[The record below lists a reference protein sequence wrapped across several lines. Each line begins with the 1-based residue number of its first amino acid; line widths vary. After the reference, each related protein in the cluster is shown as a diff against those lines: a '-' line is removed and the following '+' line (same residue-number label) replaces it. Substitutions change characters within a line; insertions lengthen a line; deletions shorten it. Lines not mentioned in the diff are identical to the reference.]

1 MIAYDLDEPG
11 IERMLGPALPY
22 ARLMLAAR
30 TAHEWAHLADAA
42 GWVPRV
48 VPDAEWRV
56 RRADVAAALEAAVRD
71 APAAVP
77 EETAA
82 DLRALAAERPLGE
95 ALVRVLVTRLP
106 DYRAN
111 LIARHLLTPAERETY
126 VRHNV
131 RTLRH
136 EYAPGQRWR
145 LLLRYLFEYQYLLP
159 ALGMSAVPDP
169 REFFV
174 TSTWFDQDFVAAN
187 ILDPAGFA
195 ALATAVGRL
204 CTAYAVDET
213 RLRFA

>member
-1 MIAYDLDEPG
+1 
-11 IERMLGPALPY
+11 
-22 ARLMLAAR
+22 
-30 TAHEWAHLADAA
+30 
-42 GWVPRV
+42 
-48 VPDAEWRV
+48 
-56 RRADVAAALEAAVRD
+56 
-71 APAAVP
+71 
-77 EETAA
+77 
-82 DLRALAAERPLGE
+82 
-95 ALVRVLVTRLP
+95 VLVTRLP

-174 TSTWFDQDFVAAN
+174 TSTWFDQDFVATS